1 MPLTH
6 VLHTL
11 CHAVYIIYIRKKEVC
26 LWAWPPSCFF
36 CVKNEGKDT
45 WPSILG
51 YFFMGVVTLKQKEKM
66 TKGKS
71 VKYKNNYEHL
81 LILAIR

>member
-1 MPLTH
+1 MAFAVDPC
-6 VLHTL
+6 VAHTVP
-11 CHAVYIIYIRKKEVC
+11 CGYKKEGGLLVGMASF
-26 LWAWPPSCFF
+26 LIF